1 MVLQE
6 GEPDCATVLG
16 SKTWVSFKIKG
27 GQRSGAKAEGEKM
40 ETLSGGQVMQGL
52 MGQGRF

>member
-1 MVLQE
+1 MQE